1 MSEWMLHM
9 QKPLSPL
16 WIPTKGLN
24 QHKFQFLLEQ
34 RPCQPITQTQ
44 EDGDDGGVL
53 RTCVHQILILVVTYQ
68 TLTVPSITLWN
79 HDSLLLTHSTCAFL
93 SVRFGFYCL
102 IVTKNSTDCMKVTHM
117 YYLFLF
123 LYLHLQLGMK
133 ECLCR
138 TSCRLQHLCYLFLFI
153 RTLPAWRTTLLQLI
167 YI

>member
-1 MSEWMLHM
+1 MDASHAETSSSSVDPHLGL
-9 QKPLSPL
+9 KPTHISISFGTKVL
-16 WIPTKGLN
+16 PTYYADAI
-24 QHKFQFLLEQ
+24 
-34 RPCQPITQTQ
+34 RWWWW
-44 EDGDDGGVL
+44 GVL
-53 RTCVHQILILVVTYQ
+53 RTRVHHILILVVTYQ

-79 HDSLLLTHSTCAFL
+79 HDSLLFTHSTCSFL
-93 SVRFGFYCL
+93 SVCFGFYCL

-153 RTLPAWRTTLLQLI
+153 PTLQAWRTTKLQLI